1 MIDMNKQKMPTGFSP
16 FTWALAIFC
25 LPILLWPLALL
36 ISPNLLKNPSLSDLQ
51 TTLMSIFLWVYPFIL
66 GISARILYLIH
77 QRNTKQG
84 KALLM
89 LSAVIFYCILGYVA
103 MVGFRVA

>member
-1 MIDMNKQKMPTGFSP
+1 MNKQKMPTGFSP

-51 TTLMSIFLWVYPFIL
+51 ITLMSIFFWVYPLIL

-77 QRNTKQG
+77 QRNAP
-84 KALLM
+84 KAKGLLL
-89 LSAVIFYCILGYVA
+89 LSAVIFYAILSYICV
-103 MVGFRVA
+103 VGFST